1 LTAVEAD
8 LIPQL
13 MHTTVIGSNK
23 STLTVHNRAT
33 ERARGK
39 KTRATPIFLRTS
51 DSKVGASDG
60 MATPTQISTA

>member
-1 LTAVEAD
+1 
-8 LIPQL
+8 